1 MNEKKLRIIKYKIN
15 VFWKV
20 IKKNIKIGN
29 IAPGPET
36 ILEYLLNFLK
46 TI

>member
-1 MNEKKLRIIKYKIN
+1 MNEKKLRIIKYKIT

-20 IKKNIKIGN
+20 IKNNISIGN

-36 ILEYLLNFLK
+36 ISEYLLNFLK
-46 TI
+46 II